1 MSDLIV
7 SGSTPLARWWQR
19 SRFIGMLW
27 LLMLPSLGGLMLFT
41 YYPNIESVFMSMHRW
56 SGGEEKEFIGA
67 SNFEKV
73 FTQDPL
79 FWQSFSLIGILLVAN
94 LIKMWPS
101 IFAAIVLHR
110 LRSDRGQFIYR
121 VLFVIP
127 MVIPSLVGLL
137 IWKSFFDPTV
147 GVLNKF
153 LNATGLMPVLQ
164 WMDTAMPALSQ
175 ALQAPVSPLSWA
187 ITPAFGTLFGL
198 ILFGVV
204 LLMLRNGAGGVLR
217 LWMVWVLLLGF
228 SVLAWG
234 RVGSG
239 GSVLEAALRAPL
251 LVAAAGILASW
262 LRRSDPVS
270 GSDRTTWIAWG
281 CIAAGAILVLLTK
294 VWPAPTG
301 AFATGQPA
309 WLGHSK
315 LVVPAV
321 ILWGFP
327 WIGTVGV
334 LIYLAGLQ
342 NISKEVYEAADLDGV
357 GFWGK
362 IFRIE
367 VPLILT
373 QVRINLIFL
382 TIGTL
387 NEYAFFLILLG
398 PSGGPDYAGL
408 TPGLYMYQQAF
419 IGSQFGYACALGMVM
434 FSLIL
439 FLTIIYQ
446 RHVKVAH

>member
-1 MSDLIV
+1 MSELIITGT
-7 SGSTPLARWWQR
+7 SPFARWWQR

-27 LLMLPSLGGLMLFT
+27 LLMLPSLAGLLLFT

-56 SGGEEKEFIGA
+56 SGGEEKEFIAA
-67 SNFEKV
+67 SNYRKV

-79 FWQSFSLIGILLVAN
+79 FWQSFGLIGILLCAN
-94 LIKMWPS
+94 LLKMWPS
-101 IFAAIVLHR
+101 IFAAIILHR
-110 LRSDRGQFIYR
+110 LKSDRSQFIYR
-121 VLFVIP
+121 VFFVIP
-127 MVIPSLVGLL
+127 MVIPALVGLL

-153 LNATGLMPVLQ
+153 LTLTGLMPVLG
-164 WMDTAMPALSQ
+164 WMDTAAPTLSQ
-175 ALQAPVSPLSWA
+175 TLTHAASPLTWG
-187 ITPAFGTLFGL
+187 IQPVFGSLFGL

-204 LLMLRNGAGGVLR
+204 LLMLRGGFAKIMH
-217 LWMVWVLLLGF
+217 LWMVWVVLLGF
-228 SVLAWG
+228 GVLAWG

-239 GSVLEAALRAPL
+239 GGVVEAVLRGSFLLGAAAALVSR
-251 LVAAAGILASW
+251 
-262 LRRSDPVS
+262 LRRADPLE
-270 GSDRTTWIAWG
+270 GGDRIAFIGWMV
-281 CIAAGAILVLLTK
+281 IIAGAVLVLLTK

-315 LVVPAV
+315 LVIPAV

-373 QVRINLIFL
+373 QIRINLIFL

-398 PSGGPDYAGL
+398 PSGGPDNAGL

-446 RHVKVAH
+446 RHLKVAH

>member
-1 MSDLIV
+1 MSELIITGT
-7 SGSTPLARWWQR
+7 SPFARWWAKT
-19 SRFIGMLW
+19 RFVGMLW
-27 LLMLPSLGGLMLFT
+27 LLMLPSLAGLALFT
-41 YYPNIESVFMSMHRW
+41 YYPNLQSVAMSLHRW
-56 SGGEEKEFIGA
+56 AGGQEMEFIGL
-67 SNFEKV
+67 SNFRKV
-73 FTQDPL
+73 FLQDPL
-79 FWQSFSLIGILLVAN
+79 FWQSFGLIGILLCAN
-94 LIKMWPS
+94 LVKMWPS

-110 LRSDRGQFIYR
+110 LKSDKGQFLYR

-127 MVIPSLVGLL
+127 MVIPALVGLL

-153 LNATGLMPVLQ
+153 LTLTGLMPVLG
-164 WMDTAMPALSQ
+164 WMDTAAPALSQ
-175 ALQAPVSPLSWA
+175 TLTHAASPLTWG
-187 ITPAFGTLFGL
+187 IQPVFGSLFGL

-204 LLMLRNGAGGVLR
+204 LLMLRGGFAKVMN
-217 LWMVWVLLLGF
+217 LWMVWVVLLGF
-228 SVLAWG
+228 GVLAWG
-234 RVGSG
+234 RFGSG
-239 GSVLEAALRAPL
+239 GGVVEALLRGSVLLAL
-251 LVAAAGILASW
+251 AGGVVSW
-262 LRRSDPVS
+262 LRKSDPLE
-270 GSDRTTWIAWG
+270 GGDRVALIGWL
-281 CIAAGAILVLLTK
+281 CVLAGAILVLLTK

-301 AFATGQPA
+301 AFVSGQPA

-315 LVVPAV
+315 LVIPAV
-321 ILWGFP
+321 ILCGFP

-373 QVRINLIFL
+373 QIRINVIFL

-398 PSGGPDYAGL
+398 PSGGPDNAGL

-419 IGSQFGYACALGMVM
+419 INSQFGYACALGMVM

-446 RHVKVAH
+446 RHLKVDK

>member
-1 MSDLIV
+1 
-7 SGSTPLARWWQR
+7 
-19 SRFIGMLW
+19 
-27 LLMLPSLGGLMLFT
+27 MLPSLGGLLLFT
-41 YYPNIESVFMSMHRW
+41 YYPNLQSVYMSLHTW
-56 SGGEEKEFIGA
+56 AGGPEMEFIGLT
-67 SNFEKV
+67 NFRKV
-73 FTQDPL
+73 FSQDPL
-79 FWQSFSLIGILLVAN
+79 FWQSFGLIGILLCAN
-94 LIKMWPS
+94 LLKMWPS

-110 LRSDRGQFIYR
+110 LKSERGQFLYR
-121 VLFVIP
+121 VFFVIP
-127 MVIPSLVGLL
+127 MVIPALVGLL

-153 LNATGLMPVLQ
+153 LVLTGLMPVLQ
-164 WMDTAMPALSQ
+164 WMDTAMPALSHAMTG
-175 ALQAPVSPLSWA
+175 ALSPLTWGLG
-187 ITPAFGTLFGL
+187 PVFGTLYGL

-204 LLMLRNGAGGVLR
+204 LLMLRGGFSKVLH

-228 SVLAWG
+228 GLLAWG
-234 RVGSG
+234 RFGSG
-239 GSVLEAALRAPL
+239 GGPLEAAVRGPL
-251 LVAAAGILASW
+251 LLAGAAGLVSW
-262 LRRSDPVS
+262 LLKRDPLEGGDHITSIGWVCIF
-270 GSDRTTWIAWG
+270 GSAV
-281 CIAAGAILVLLTK
+281 LVLLTK
-294 VWPAPTG
+294 VWPEPTG
-301 AFATGQPA
+301 AFVTGQPA

-315 LVVPAV
+315 LVIPAV

-342 NISKEVYEAADLDGV
+342 NISKEVYEAAELDGI

-373 QVRINLIFL
+373 QIRINLIFL

-387 NEYAFFLILLG
+387 NEFAFFLILLG
-398 PSGGPDYAGL
+398 PSGGPDNAGL

-434 FSLIL
+434 FTLIL
-439 FLTIIYQ
+439 FLTIVYQ
-446 RHVKVAH
+446 RHLKVAK